1 MRPSDVLV
9 RATRYLDAH
18 GVESPRE
25 TAEVLLQH
33 VLDVD
38 RAGLYARAEGLSS
51 AEARAFGRALCRRCT
66 GEPVQHV
73 TGRQGFH
80 RISLEVRPG
89 VFVPRPE
96 TEVVVEA
103 GLTLV
108 DDVRDPVVVDVGTG
122 TGAIALAVKNE
133 RAGASV
139 WATDVS
145 ADACELAR
153 HNASKLGLE
162 VTVVQGDLFDP
173 LPPDLLGTVDL
184 VISNPPY
191 IAASEFD
198 ELPPEVRA
206 DPELALLGGTDVH
219 RRLIKESPRW
229 LRAGG
234 FLVVEIGA
242 NQGEEVAAMFEEGG
256 FDNVRVLTD
265 LAGRDRV
272 VTGRVVPSEYGPQHG
287 GGR

>member
-1 MRPSDVLV
+1 MRPSEVLV
-9 RATRYLDAH
+9 RATRYLEAH

-25 TAEVLLQH
+25 TAEVLMQH
-33 VLDVD
+33 VLGVD
-38 RAGLYARAEGLSS
+38 RAGLYSRAEGLDA
-51 AEARAFGRALCRRCT
+51 AEGKAFGRALCRRCA
-66 GEPVQHV
+66 GEPLQHV

-80 RISLEVRPG
+80 RISLEVRPA

-122 TGAIALAVKNE
+122 AGAIALAVKNE

-145 ADACELAR
+145 PQARELAR

-162 VTVVQGDLFDP
+162 VTVLQGDLLEP
-173 LPPDLLGTVDL
+173 LPPDLVGTVDL

-191 IAASEFD
+191 VAASEFD
-198 ELPPEVRA
+198 ALPPEVRA

-219 RRLIKESPRW
+219 RRLVTESPRW

-234 FLVVEIGA
+234 FLVVEIGDD
-242 NQGEEVAAMFEEGG
+242 QGEEVAVMFRAGG
-256 FDNVRVLTD
+256 FEDVRVLPD
-265 LAGRDRV
+265 MAGRHRV
-272 VTGRVVPSEYGPQHG
+272 VTGRVVPSGYGPRQD